1 MSSND
6 ETESTQSKPKSSDDA
21 VALAGGAV
29 SEDHKKKDLKHR
41 VEWSPEN
48 EEILVEWCD
57 ISQCYKWMHT
67 RAQQMFSRLHAWFT
81 IPAIVLSTISGTA
94 SFAQGNLPVAYQSY
108 SPLAIGTLNIFI
120 GVLTTIQQYLKI
132 SELNESYRVSSIAW
146 DKYARN
152 IRIELAKAPTERTD
166 AYTFL
171 KYSREEFD
179 RLMETSPSIP
189 PKVIAEFTKRFSG
202 ESMIGGGDKV
212 KMARFDKLKKPD
224 ICDIIISAEENRHPW
239 YKEVEKARR
248 LAEEQAKREAD
259 AAVEAA
265 AEAARQAALAALS
278 SQDDEDDDDMERRM
292 QRDLLKREEE
302 LRHQEQEL
310 RDKMR
315 DLQERERQEKA
326 RAEEE
331 AAATAKIKQ
340 AQLQKVQDFV
350 AQFRTNLGR
359 EPLEEELTEHFDAVV
374 LQEFSSMV

>member
-29 SEDHKKKDLKHR
+29 SEDNKKKDLKHR

-202 ESMIGGGDKV
+202 ESMMGGDKV

-278 SQDDEDDDDMERRM
+278 SQDEDDDDMERRM

-340 AQLQKVQDFV
+340 AQLKKVQDFV